1 MALKTDS
8 FAPGGALGLGSD
20 GTGGGLSG
28 AFFTSAPSPVGVMFA
43 ADVDSTLTA
52 VNGARF
58 STRSAS
64 STRQAP
70 LWWMPCRFSTASMAS
85 AICLRRSA
93 SRPTRALAAPL
104 CLLQLDADHAHACR
118 RCALGRLRR
127 FRGLCGFR
135 QHWLERGPRA
145 HQRRAGGAGHRGPGG
160 VASPRLKRRA
170 SRVAAAGAQPCSRE
184 LRGTD
189 ASRKSI

>member
-58 STRSAS
+58 FDEVSFFYSSSAALVDAVQVFDGVNGIGNLLAS
-64 STRQAP
+64 
-70 LWWMPCRFSTASMAS
+70 FSFTANAS
-85 AICLRRSA
+85 AGCTALPSATGRRS
-93 SRPTRALAAPL
+93 RARLPALRARSPSAAPW
-104 CLLQLDADHAHACR
+104 
-118 RCALGRLRR
+118 ALRLSTT
-127 FRGLCGFR
+127 L
-135 QHWLERGPRA
+135 A
-145 HQRRAGGAGHRGPGG
+145 
-160 VASPRLKRRA
+160 
-170 SRVAAAGAQPCSRE
+170 
-184 LRGTD
+184 
-189 ASRKSI
+189 